1 MNNNPQIKTSSS
13 LNDAFEL
20 ILKIFNEERKY
31 YEETI
36 NSLKNKISELEDSLI
51 KVKNENM
58 VYQTKISKL
67 KAKLRSIS
75 KTVSK
80 LEDSD
85 FELKMDTIKDN
96 IHNSE
101 LNELNN
107 ININMNTSHYNTIK
121 YRNTDT
127 INSFRKQ
134 SKIIQDINNNK
145 SININNTN
153 NHYLRMNLFDNNK
166 LSYNEEDISTCY
178 NKKTHKKTL
187 STKIKNS
194 ILNMNHPPTII
205 KKKNGDN
212 SNMYKSQC
220 YNDEDVSI
228 FLINNLN
235 ENELQNKATLQVE
248 KDKKINENKKKVL
261 SRDKYNKIEQK
272 IKGLK
277 SALTIYNKP
286 ENNKNTVESF
296 PNSINM
302 QNIISK

>member
-1 MNNNPQIKTSSS
+1 
-13 LNDAFEL
+13 
-20 ILKIFNEERKY
+20 
-31 YEETI
+31 
-36 NSLKNKISELEDSLI
+36 
-51 KVKNENM
+51 
-58 VYQTKISKL
+58 
-67 KAKLRSIS
+67 
-75 KTVSK
+75 
-80 LEDSD
+80 
-85 FELKMDTIKDN
+85 
-96 IHNSE
+96 
-101 LNELNN
+101 
-107 ININMNTSHYNTIK
+107 MNTNRYNTIK

-134 SKIIQDINNNK
+134 SKIISDINNK
-145 SININNTN
+145 SINVNKAN
-153 NHYLRMNLFDNNK
+153 NHYLKMNFFDNNK
-166 LSYNEEDISTCY
+166 LSNNGEDISSCY

-187 STKIKNS
+187 STKIKNT
-194 ILNMNHPPTII
+194 ILNMNPPTMI

-212 SNMYKSQC
+212 SNMYRSQC

-248 KDKKINENKKKVL
+248 KDKKLNENKKKVL

-286 ENNKNTVESF
+286 DNNKNTVESF

-302 QNIISK
+302 QNIIPK